1 MPRVG
6 QVKASDD
13 ERLTDRIAI
22 GVLTSMFPPALVDEV
37 LETTGRVEQRHRL
50 LPARVVV
57 YFTLAMCL
65 WADEGY
71 EEVARLL
78 VGGLKGMG
86 RWRGACADHGS
97 PHPGACPARCWSAE
111 GAVRAGGVA
120 DEHRGVGRFVVAG
133 AAPCRYRRDRA
144 RPAGHRDERG
154 PFRQAEQRPR

>member
-6 QVKASDD
+6 QVKVLDG

-22 GVLTSMFPPALVDEV
+22 GVLTSMFPPTLIDEV
-37 LETTGRVEQRHRL
+37 LQTAGRVEQRHRL

-78 VGGLKGMG
+78 V
-86 RWRGACADHGS
+86 RWPKIYG
-97 PHPGACPARCWSAE
+97 
-111 GAVRAGGVA
+111 
-120 DEHRGVGRFVVAG
+120 
-133 AAPCRYRRDRA
+133 
-144 RPAGHRDERG
+144 PAGEETGEYRALGHSRRHVPG
-154 PFRQAEQRPR
+154 LVVG